1 MSALTLCMI
10 VRDEEAFLA
19 DCLDS
24 VAGLV
29 DAIVVVDTGSTDA
42 TVAIAESKG
51 ARVVRHVWTDDF
63 SAARNAG
70 LAHVARTKGRFVL
83 VLDADERLGPGAA
96 EAIRAALAR
105 DDFDLGLLPLHDA
118 NALGAAHT
126 DVISGKA
133 RRGEPVLLPRLM
145 RFDTTLRYEGRVH
158 EQVTSWSKKP
168 GRRIATID
176 SPIVHFGAVPELR
189 VARGKAERNRVL
201 LELRAQDEP
210 SNPNVRAYLA
220 REYDRA
226 GDARRA
232 LVEAR
237 ASWSA
242 LVASAGRGKP
252 ASDPVLPATVMAY
265 FSILAGE
272 LDAADVTLVRARGW
286 TPAHPNLD
294 LLSGLVHE
302 RRALAAMD
310 VETIAAELTAAAAD
324 YERCLALRGRHFAA
338 EILPGA
344 CGATGTTRLATVRL
358 LLGDAPAALALFDS
372 VLRDDPRHVECS
384 LGRAEAWIDDGKPA
398 QALGA
403 LEPLLA
409 GDTPDAWLLSAAA
422 AFAFGERATAAMFA
436 DSARK
441 AARAKPWIGGWR
453 RAQLEAMEGELG
465 GRIATATSAVT
476 TTATETTETTET
488 IARTAT
494 PATTKLAADCVP
506 VPNATTPATSA
517 HARALT
523 ASVVIPCFNRFDL
536 LQPVLEA
543 FAREQRARHFQIVLV
558 DDGSEPPLDAFV
570 RSLGLESS
578 FEMIRRPNG
587 GRGAALNDG
596 LARATG
602 DIVIFCD
609 SDIAPTPGFV
619 DEHIAFHRENPSEL
633 ATHLGAL
640 EWGVDAGLFGVLLG
654 ARANPRLRGG
664 SRTVDWTQWFTD
676 NWSFKRSLLTA
687 RGLAFDLAYRAWG
700 FEELDLARELKALG
714 ATNSLTTRAKGLHLK
729 PATAEG
735 LRACFVR
742 SVPNLLYLARK
753 APREADVRVWL
764 CARADEDSVARVER
778 AFEIAWRRACEL
790 DAQHETAL
798 RDVNS
803 GPVNAL
809 AIALSDAN
817 FHIGISRGLLQNAAL
832 AESHADLL
840 PRANA
845 TRLFAQVEQFAQR
858 LDAVERRIGANSS
871 PWLASIAAELGW
883 DEHAHPLRARW
894 RGVPIPAR

>member
-51 ARVVRHVWTDDF
+51 ARVVRHVWADDF

-96 EAIRAALAR
+96 DSIRAALAR
-105 DDFDLGLLPLHDA
+105 DEFDIGMLPLHDA
-118 NALGAAHT
+118 NALGAAHA
-126 DVISGKA
+126 DVVSGRA
-133 RRGEPVLLPRLM
+133 RRGEPVLLPRLL
-145 RFDTTLRYEGRVH
+145 RFDETLRFEGRIH

-168 GRRIATID
+168 GRRIRTIEA
-176 SPIVHFGAVPELR
+176 PIVHFGAVPDLR
-189 VARGKAERNRVL
+189 VARGKADRNRLL
-201 LELRAQDEP
+201 LERRAQDEP
-210 SNPNVRAYLA
+210 GNANVRAYLA
-220 REYDRA
+220 REYDRC

-232 LVEAR
+232 LAEAR
-237 ASWSA
+237 ASWAA
-242 LVASAGRGKP
+242 LSASAGRGKP
-252 ASDPVLPATVMAY
+252 TSDPVLPATVMAY

-272 LDAADVTLVRARGW
+272 FDAADAALVRARGW
-286 TPAHPNLD
+286 TGAHPNID

-302 RRALAAMD
+302 RRALAATD
-310 VETIAAELTAAAAD
+310 IETIAAELTAAAAD

-358 LLGDAPAALALFDS
+358 LMGDASAAIALFES
-372 VLRDDPRHVECS
+372 VLRDDPRNLECS
-384 LGRAEAWIDDGKPA
+384 LGRSEAWIDDARPA
-398 QALGA
+398 EALHA

-409 GDTPDAWLLSAAA
+409 DGTPDAWLLSAAA
-422 AFAFGERATAAMFA
+422 AFAFGERATAGMFA
-436 DSARK
+436 ASART
-441 AARAKPWIGGWR
+441 AARSKPWIGGWR
-453 RAQLEAMEGELG
+453 RARLDAIEAEIGM
-465 GRIATATSAVT
+465 RVATTAASTAASTTTNTTNSTATTNRATVCAPAPDVT
-476 TTATETTETTET
+476 PPT
-488 IARTAT
+488 
-494 PATTKLAADCVP
+494 
-506 VPNATTPATSA
+506 

-536 LQPVLEA
+536 LQPVLGA

-570 RSLGLESS
+570 RSLGLEVSVDLV
-578 FEMIRRPNG
+578 RRANG

-619 DEHIAFHRENPSEL
+619 DEHVAFHREHPSEL

-664 SRTVDWTQWFTD
+664 TRDVDWTQWFTD
-676 NWSFKRSLLTA
+676 NWSFKRSLLTS

-714 ATNSLTTRAKGLHLK
+714 ATNSLTPRAKGLHLK

-735 LRACFVR
+735 LRSCFVR

-753 APREADVRVWL
+753 SPGDADVRDWL
-764 CARADEDSVARVER
+764 AARADEDSVVRAER
-778 AFEIAWRRACEL
+778 AFEHAWNRVCEL
-790 DAQHETAL
+790 DADHGVAL

-817 FHIGISRGLLQNAAL
+817 FHVGIARGLVQHAAL

-840 PRANA
+840 PLLSASK
-845 TRLFAQVEQFAQR
+845 LFAQVEQFAQR
-858 LDAVERRIGANSS
+858 LDAVERRLGASSS
-871 PWLASIAAELGW
+871 PWLASVAAELGW
-883 DEHAHPLRARW
+883 EEHTHPLRARW
-894 RGVPIPAR
+894 RGEPIPTL